1 MRKPQCFWPSGL
13 MFDTDTAVGDAGV
26 LRGLSI
32 LCCIYNIA
40 SQILP
45 VLKSLPAG

>member
-13 MFDTDTAVGDAGV
+13 MFDTPAVGDAGV